1 MDATVTLF
9 LPSARVFPVLKLVD
23 TRNTVYTIVLRHDPY
38 SATILYYKVT
48 VSLQLFRDDP
58 CVLIQELVR
67 EALVE

>member
-9 LPSARVFPVLKLVD
+9 LPSVRIFPILKLVD
-23 TRNTVYTIVLRHDPY
+23 TRNTIYTIVIRHDPY
-38 SATILYYKVT
+38 SATILYYEVS

-67 EALVE
+67 EAVVE